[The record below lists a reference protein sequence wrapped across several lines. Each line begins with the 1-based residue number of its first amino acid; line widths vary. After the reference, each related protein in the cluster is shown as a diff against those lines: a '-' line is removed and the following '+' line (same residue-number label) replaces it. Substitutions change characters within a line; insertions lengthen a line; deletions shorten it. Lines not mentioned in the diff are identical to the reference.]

1 MYRKT
6 GSGQYLINDDK
17 AILVYDMLYKNS
29 ADIAV
34 TSILKEKDLW
44 GIDLGRVTGF
54 SEMIQHYLQLLQK
67 CKSQLN

>member
-1 MYRKT
+1 
-6 GSGQYLINDDK
+6 
-17 AILVYDMLYKNS
+17 MLYKNS